1 LCHVHDCPRK
11 TSTSCALFGGH
22 AASLSQRFAE
32 SGATASAAPGHS
44 DQRRPRRRSGVENPG
59 LVRLVL
65 VLPEM
70 LIVRLGPL
78 RSMCR
83 RFAKPSKK
91 ATLEPSANSHRANA
105 RNSIFAGRQKGGKR
119 QHKATANFLCPRKLK
134 IAPPTKTERRPI
146 DSYRILGSCGE
157 HRAELGGRPSR
168 DQCEC
173 CLFLKWALRRTKT
186 LLRGGEGNPIPGV

>member
-1 LCHVHDCPRK
+1 MCHVHDCPRK

-119 QHKATANFLCPRKLK
+119 QHKATANF
-134 IAPPTKTERRPI
+134 
-146 DSYRILGSCGE
+146 SYVQAVGL
-157 HRAELGGRPSR
+157 HVGR
-168 DQCEC
+168 
-173 CLFLKWALRRTKT
+173 LFLPRRKDLGDASTQQKASK
-186 LLRGGEGNPIPGV
+186 GNLSNAS